1 MSTCISVCVLFW
13 KLPSHI
19 RGLCSSTL
27 TCLNTTR
34 RPAHFIFF
42 FQISFSLLGRPVCW
56 IWHILTLTP
65 LLLLWKRTEINGDG
79 WRRPRL
85 LTCHRHY
92 WWIWR
97 LIVAQ
102 ASPRDRRR
110 RQNEPIL
117 SRWFCLALSALLV
130 QGLVE
135 VKAAATSG
143 NKGMSYP
150 WVSMPLPRT
159 GPSRRRLT
167 DKSWTL
173 TCGKMLVIFKT
184 PMTCSDNF
192 IISSFMVPWAFHS
205 V

>member
-1 MSTCISVCVLFW
+1 MSTCISFCVLFW

-34 RPAHFIFF
+34 RPAHFILFFPNFF
-42 FQISFSLLGRPVCW
+42 FSFGAACMLDLAHFNANTS
-56 IWHILTLTP
+56 
-65 LLLLWKRTEINGDG
+65 LLLWKRTEINGDG

-97 LIVAQ
+97 LIDAQ

-135 VKAAATSG
+135 VKEEATSR

-159 GPSRRRLT
+159 GPSHRRLT

-184 PMTCSDNF
+184 PMTCSNNF